1 MATVNS
7 NTYEKQQA
15 AKITLDPGIAN
26 STIHVMSTVYEANA
40 LAAND
45 TINLFT
51 LPKGAVIHGISAA
64 FDKLGTGTTL
74 DIGDSVKADRYIDGA
89 DTATAAGFT
98 NSITVDGMGYVI
110 GTNEGDNVVLAKNL
124 GAAATGTIKVTCFYA
139 V

>member
-7 NTYEKQQA
+7 TTYEKQQA
-15 AKITLDPGIAN
+15 AKIAIDPGIAN
-26 STIHVMSTVYEANA
+26 STLHVTSTVYEANA

-51 LPKGAVIHGISAA
+51 LPKGAVIHGMNVA

-74 DIGDSVKADRYIDGA
+74 VVGDKHDPDRYIDGA

-98 NSITVDGMGYVI
+98 NSMAVDGMGYVI
-110 GTNEGDNVVLAKNL
+110 GSNEDDDVIQATNL
-124 GAAATGTIKVTCFYA
+124 GATATGTIKVTCFYA
-139 V
+139 I